1 MSLQA
6 KQVLLVDDE
15 EKLLQSI
22 AKHLRLFGIEP
33 YTATS
38 GMAAIEIVKQFS
50 VDLAIVDL
58 QMPGMDGLVTITK
71 LKEIRPDLKTILLTG
86 YGNEKVKQA
95 TESLNTLYFEKEQMG
110 ELWRFIRKMTAEG
123 QDVVIR
129 PTASDPSDRDAD
141 PAGRFSDNAPIH
153 PFFAALEPPRPK
165 EASAGADK
173 SSTVFNRPR
182 IIGETFAMQVLRKNI
197 ARAASLHC
205 TITLRGETGTG
216 KELAARV
223 IHSGSLHRDRRFLAV
238 NCANLGSEQ
247 FAGVLLGY
255 KSGNLD
261 EALRTH
267 SGIFST
273 GTVGTLFFDR
283 VEMMPVQMQAQLLN
297 VLNRANTWPSAIP
310 GDAQF
315 DIRILV
321 GTEKRLED
329 YVKAGRFNEDLYDH
343 LKVYEL
349 TIPPL
354 RERKDDIPPLC
365 RYFFDKYR
373 QELGKPVESIS
384 MEVMDIF
391 NDYDFPGNVRE
402 LEHIVERAIVLA
414 DGKTIEREHLPLRFR
429 EDVKLK
435 KAAGTR
441 HFSTLAEVEQR
452 YILEVLEASKGNKS
466 KTAEILGISRAALW
480 RKLKQQKSD

>member
-6 KQVLLVDDE
+6 IQVLLVDDE

-22 AKHLRLFGIEP
+22 ARRMQLLGIEP

-38 GMAAIEIVKQFS
+38 GMAAIDIVKQFS

-58 QMPGMDGLVTITK
+58 KMPGMDGLVTITK

-95 TESLNTLYFEKEQMG
+95 TESLNTLYFEKEEMRDF
-110 ELWRFIRKMTAEG
+110 WRYINKIAADG
-123 QDVVIR
+123 QVVVIH
-129 PTASDPSDRDAD
+129 PTASEPIDRDAD
-141 PAGRFSDNAPIH
+141 PADYSSDSAHIH
-153 PFFAALEPPRPK
+153 SHLTTFESPRPN
-165 EASAGADK
+165 EVSAGAAK
-173 SSTVFNRPR
+173 NPTVYNRPR

-197 ARAASLHC
+197 ARAASLDC

-223 IHSGSLHRDRRFLAV
+223 IHSGSLHRDQRFLAV

-255 KSGNLD
+255 KSGDLD

-267 SGIFST
+267 SGIFGT
-273 GTVGTLFFDR
+273 GTVGTLFFDH
-283 VEMMPVQMQAQLLN
+283 VEMMSVQMQTQLLN
-297 VLNRANTWPSAIP
+297 VLNRANTWPSDKPSDI
-310 GDAQF
+310 QF
-315 DIRILV
+315 NIRILV

-329 YVKAGRFNEDLYDH
+329 YVKAGQFNEDLYDH

-354 RERKDDIPPLC
+354 RERTDDIPPLC

-384 MEVMDIF
+384 LEVMDIF
-391 NDYDFPGNVRE
+391 NNYDFPGNVRE

-414 DGKTIEREHLPLRFR
+414 DGQSIEREHLPLRFR
-429 EDVKLK
+429 EDMRSK
-435 KAAGTR
+435 KQTSTEQ
-441 HFSTLAEVEQR
+441 FLTLAELEQR

-480 RKLKQQKSD
+480 RKLKQQKSE